1 MQFSTVQPNSVL
13 ICFIIPYLAAEQSSE
28 TLEEEI
34 QKVYTCIHVLT
45 LEYNILYNIYI
56 FIYIYNIFIHR
67 YNIFI
72 SYYLCCA
79 LIHLM
84 SDSVA

>member
-34 QKVYTCIHVLT
+34 QKVYTCIHVYT
-45 LEYNILYNIYI
+45 Y
-56 FIYIYNIFIHR
+56 FR
-67 YNIFI
+67 
-72 SYYLCCA
+72 
-79 LIHLM
+79 
-84 SDSVA
+84 V